1 MSLLLKKGILSDKLS
16 VEEAELMLIADD
28 EFDSYYVIKIADV
41 SGDKYFFSI
50 RALVAN
56 KDLAKKFNTL
66 RSAKRSVKLIQD
78 FIGDFNCKIEKIKR
92 NNF

>member
-1 MSLLLKKGILSDKLS
+1 MGISNDKLS
-16 VEEAELMLIADD
+16 VEEAELMLISDD

-50 RALVAN
+50 RAFVAN
-56 KDLAKKFNTL
+56 KDFAKKFNTL
-66 RSAKRSVKLIQD
+66 RSAKRSVKLIENI
-78 FIGDFNCKIEKIKR
+78 IGDFNCIIEKIKR